1 MRDADIGCSLGA
13 SDALTTAR
21 LQGDPAAAA
30 LLLQLQEYIHSQGF
44 NLLLVIQLLTIIGL
58 VALAI
63 WVREN
68 IANIRNKDMD
78 AEHPTTCFELLRQ
91 GRVVIA
97 GLESEVARLQVQ
109 VRDLNDNLKLEQQDG
124 GHRTTRR
131 EELLRRQKPA
141 KAAPQAL
148 CTSSAAHSREDGRA
162 LSQDALEAFAVL
174 ASSNSSNAHH
184 PVAHAAHGQDGG
196 SSPAPI
202 TATIDCLHLAAEAE
216 AHDSDLAAAGSQFRA
231 TARSS
236 VEGGTST
243 EHALKKSKSFENM
256 VAIFGTPPLTMISPL
271 AAPYVDQARVTQSR
285 TTSLGHTDPNGAAP
299 ARAGA
304 TRTFEQVMSSRLM
317 MTPDAPPTP
326 LSTAQ
331 TETRVRAP
339 PGSASGPPRDHG
351 ALHRVFDATCD
362 TCDTRQAL
370 HTGTRRRS
378 SRPEVLCAG
387 SLEALSE
394 A

>member
-1 MRDADIGCSLGA
+1 MVCPLGA
-13 SDALTTAR
+13 SGALETAR
-21 LQGDPAAAA
+21 LQADRAAAA
-30 LLLQLQEYIHSQGF
+30 LQEYHAQGV
-44 NLLLVIQLLTIIGL
+44 NLVLVNLVLVNQLLTIIGL

-68 IANIRNKDMD
+68 IINIRNKDLD
-78 AEHPTTCFELLRQ
+78 AEHATACTQELLRQ
-91 GRVVIA
+91 GRVVTA
-97 GLESEVARLQVQ
+97 GLMSEVSRLQE
-109 VRDLNDNLKLEQQDG
+109 LNDNLKVKLQDARDG
-124 GHRTTRR
+124 GHRMTRR

-148 CTSSAAHSREDGRA
+148 RTSSAAHSREDGRA

-256 VAIFGTPPLTMISPL
+256 VVIFGTPPLTMISPL
-271 AAPYVDQARVTQSR
+271 AAPYVDQARVPQSR

-339 PGSASGPPRDHG
+339 PGSASGPP
-351 ALHRVFDATCD
+351 
-362 TCDTRQAL
+362 
-370 HTGTRRRS
+370 
-378 SRPEVLCAG
+378 
-387 SLEALSE
+387 
-394 A
+394 